1 MPSISSVTWSSE
13 RLVVRA
19 ISTSDL
25 SISDSSS
32 LSITP
37 LLSLS
42 HMSKMMRSL
51 SSVLPRENS
60 KTVSKN
66 SWNFESLFVYD
77 RQGQKAATTSAV
89 SFDRTWKEIRPSPSL
104 STMLNIFFTKTA
116 SGRMP
121 RALANSLL
129 ESEVRITVTT
139 SPVSLSS
146 DRRLRSPGRKPKVN
160 AYASLKN

>member
-1 MPSISSVTWSSE
+1 MV
-13 RLVVRA
+13 
-19 ISTSDL
+19 
-25 SISDSSS
+25 
-32 LSITP
+32 
-37 LLSLS
+37 
-42 HMSKMMRSL
+42 
-51 SSVLPRENS
+51 
-60 KTVSKN
+60 
-66 SWNFESLFVYD
+66 
-77 RQGQKAATTSAV
+77 KAR
-89 SFDRTWKEIRPSPSL
+89 SFDEASDNYTWKEIRPSPSL

-129 ESEVRITVTT
+129 ESDVRITVTT